1 MMYIYPMKQL
11 IIIYGIHLEK
21 IGIRNSEE
29 GLKKV
34 LNDQKFTLTNDLRE
48 HNISIYKNREYNDQN
63 KRTHIIIN
71 LGGEVSQIDYYTTK
85 E

>member
-21 IGIRNSEE
+21 VGIRNSEE
-29 GLKKV
+29 WLKKV
-34 LNDQKFTLTNDLRE
+34 LNDQKFTLTNDLSE